1 MNKRAVV
8 LAATSDVLAIVLF
21 AVIGRRNH
29 HEGESLR
36 GVLRVA
42 APFLTGLAAGWLVA
56 RAWKAPTDTTTAMVI
71 WPVTVVVG
79 ILLRRFAFDNGTALA
94 FIIVA
99 TIFTGL
105 LLVGWRALYSLRK

>member
-1 MNKRAVV
+1 MSRRAVV
-8 LAATSDVLAIVLF
+8 LAATFDVVAIVLF
-21 AVIGRRNH
+21 VVVGRRNH

-42 APFLTGLAAGWLVA
+42 APFLIGLAGGWLIA
-56 RAWKAPTDTTTAMVI
+56 RAWKAPTDAATAMVI

-79 ILLRRFAFDNGTALA
+79 ILLRRFAFDNSTALA

-99 TIFTGL
+99 SVFTGL
-105 LLVGWRALYSLRK
+105 LLVGWRAVYSLRK